1 MNGLFFKLKVYHLH
15 LSPKNNAIMQEKWV
29 FKSENIKKAVDFKAA
44 LTSVLR
50 EKMNELEIFISL
62 YTKLDGALAEN
73 IQLLESLK
81 APHQES
87 GFISLGFNKHFYNAC
102 LNINEADLDTIKL
115 AYNFNVDEGQLILTG
130 PDIPEREPD
139 DI

>member
-1 MNGLFFKLKVYHLH
+1 
-15 LSPKNNAIMQEKWV
+15 MQEKWV
-29 FKSENIKKAVDFKAA
+29 FKSENIKKTVDFKAA

-50 EKMNELEIFISL
+50 ENMNELEIFISL

-73 IQLLESLK
+73 IQLLDPLK
-81 APHQES
+81 APLQES